1 MREEQKSAAP
11 GETENVIGIG
21 YQCND
26 RAVKREA
33 GKEKKKHLKEQK

>member
-1 MREEQKSAAP
+1 MKEQRSASP

-26 RAVKREA
+26 SAVKKEA